1 MSGKIEFKKLRD
13 FGEVINDTFLFI
25 RENLKPLIKVFI
37 YLCGFFILA
46 GIIASVMQQL
56 NMQTVSK
63 NPNNP
68 FAVTNMGDI
77 FNWFYFLVI
86 LITMGSYT
94 AITVSTLSFIA
105 LYIQK
110 GKVAPSPEEVWAY
123 FKYYFFRAFFSSIG
137 VGLFMVFTFMLCL
150 IPGIYVFP
158 AMSLFFPIMI
168 LENAGFQYTFSRSFR
183 LLKNQWWLT
192 AGVILVI
199 WVIAYSCMMFASMPG
214 LILTMVGTF
223 LPGVKEWSKVM
234 IVFGSI
240 LQHLSYVFM
249 MIPVIGV
256 TLCYFNLVEVQES
269 AGLMDRINQFGED
282 KNDNIS
288 LEEY

>member
-13 FGEVINDTFLFI
+13 FGEVINDTFLFL
-25 RENLKPLIKVFI
+25 RENFKPLIKVFI

-56 NMQTVSK
+56 NLQAMTR

-68 FAVTNMGDI
+68 FGGSMSNLFTWN
-77 FNWFYFLVI
+77 YFLVI
-86 LITMGSYT
+86 VISMVTYT
-94 AITVSTLSFIA
+94 AITVSTLSFIT

-110 GKVAPSPEEVWAY
+110 GKVAPEPEEVWAY

-137 VGLFMVFTFMLCL
+137 VGLFMMVAFMLCI

-168 LENAGFQYTFSRSFR
+168 LENAGFQYTFSRAFK
-183 LLKNQWWLT
+183 LLKDQWLLT
-192 AGVILVI
+192 AGVVLVI
-199 WVIAYSCMMFASMPG
+199 WVIAYSCMMFASVPG
-214 LILTMVGTF
+214 LILTMIGTF
-223 LPGVKEWSKVM
+223 FPGAKEWSKVM
-234 IVFGSI
+234 VIIGTI
-240 LQHLSYVFM
+240 LQHISYVFM

-256 TLCYFNLVEVQES
+256 TFCYFNLVEVQES
-269 AGLMDRINQFGED
+269 AGLMERIHQFGED
-282 KNDNIS
+282 KNENTT

>member
-25 RENLKPLIKVFI
+25 RENFRPLIKMFI

-46 GIIASVMQQL
+46 GIIAAVMQQL
-56 NMQTVSK
+56 NLQAIGA

-68 FAVTNMGDI
+68 FAGGINNLFTWN
-77 FNWFYFLVI
+77 YFLVI
-86 LITMGSYT
+86 FISMGTYT

-110 GKVAPSPEEVWAY
+110 GKVAPNPEEVWAY

-137 VGLFMVFTFMLCL
+137 VGLFLTFAFILCL
-150 IPGIYVFP
+150 LPGIYVFP
-158 AMSLFFPIMI
+158 AMSLFFPVMI
-168 LENAGFQYTFSRSFR
+168 LENAGFIYTFNRSFK

-199 WVIAYSCMMFASMPG
+199 WVIAYSCMMFASAPG
-214 LILTMVGTF
+214 FILTMVGTF
-223 LPGVKEWSKVM
+223 IPGAKEWSKVM
-234 IVFGSI
+234 VIVGTI
-240 LQHLSYVFM
+240 LQYISYAFM

-256 TLCYFNLVEVQES
+256 ALCYFNLVEVQES
-269 AGLMDRINQFGED
+269 SGLMDRINQFGEE
-282 KNDNIS
+282 KNGDTS